1 MKQKRRGSIRVRIM
15 LPVIILGIAAVLSN
29 FAAISN
35 IQKVNS
41 NASEIA
47 DHDMV
52 SLTELSEI
60 RGTIQ
65 EIHNLA
71 LSHATAVNSANMIET
86 VDKIKAKENE
96 LAEKMDAYA
105 VYVGA
110 DDKAAYE
117 EMQEEYSELI
127 LAVRHVCAFSAD
139 RQQAKA
145 NEAASTQIAPA
156 ADKMLSD
163 ISSIEEHAS
172 QAAKNAR
179 QHLADV
185 YKSSL
190 VLNTVTIVISLLAV
204 IYAIFS
210 ANRHVVHPIAKAE
223 RELSAIIQGIDK
235 KEGDLTKRVSI
246 LSNDEIAALG
256 QGINVFLEKLQNIFR
271 LLTNNSQKMDSVVSQ
286 VQDNVKTS
294 NNSVTEMSAFTEELS
309 AAMESVSEHAQTIS
323 DNAESVSGEV
333 SGIAERTNEI
343 SDFSKTMKQ
352 HAQEMASEARI
363 SMETTGA
370 KLNEILSVLS
380 AAIEESKSV
389 NQIESLTS
397 DILNVATQTNLLALN
412 ASIEAARAGEA
423 GRGFAVVAQ
432 EISQLAEASRVS
444 ANNIQKIN
452 ELVIHAVH
460 NLSGQAENLVDYM
473 NETIL
478 PEFGRFVATGE
489 EYQQNAVYVEDVMQ
503 EIAAKTD
510 TLKMSVT
517 EIADSIRTINTS
529 IGESVAGV
537 SGASE
542 NMQVLAADMNNINSQ
557 MDENKGIATELKQET
572 EIFTNL

>member
-15 LPVIILGIAAVLSN
+15 LPVVILGIAAVLSN

-52 SLTELSEI
+52 SLTELSAI

-65 EIHNLA
+65 EIHNLS
-71 LSHATAVNSANMIET
+71 LSHATAVNSSDMIKTVNQIKEKET
-86 VDKIKAKENE
+86 K
-96 LAEKMDAYA
+96 LAEQMDAYA
-105 VYVGA
+105 KYVGQE
-110 DDKAAYE
+110 DKAAYE
-117 EMQEEYSELI
+117 EIQEKYGELV
-127 LAVRHVCAFSAD
+127 LAVRRACAFSAD

-145 NEAASTQIAPA
+145 NEAASTQISPA
-156 ADKMLSD
+156 ADTMLSD
-163 ISSIEEHAS
+163 IGTIEDHAS
-172 QAAKNAR
+172 QAAKEAR

-190 VLNTVTIVISLLAV
+190 ILNSVTIAISFLAV
-204 IYAIFS
+204 LYAIFS

-223 RELSAIIQGIDK
+223 RELSAIIKGIDQ

-271 LLTNNSQKMDSVVSQ
+271 LLTNNSQKMDSVVSR

-309 AAMESVSEHAQTIS
+309 AAMESISEHAQTIS

-333 SGIAERTNEI
+333 NGIADRTNEI
-343 SDFSKTMKQ
+343 TDFSKKMKD
-352 HAQEMASEARI
+352 HAQEMASEARANMDI
-363 SMETTGA
+363 TGV
-370 KLNEILSVLS
+370 KVNEILSVLS
-380 AAIEESKSV
+380 AAIEDSKSV

-397 DILNVATQTNLLALN
+397 DILNVASQTNLLALN

-423 GRGFAVVAQ
+423 GKGFAVVAQ
-432 EISQLAEASRVS
+432 EISQLAEASRIS

-478 PEFGRFVATGE
+478 PEFGHFVTAGE

-510 TLKMSVT
+510 TLKISVS

-542 NMQVLAADMNNINSQ
+542 NMQVLAADMSNINSQ
-557 MDENKGIATELKQET
+557 MDENKGIATELKHET

>member
-29 FAAISN
+29 LAAISN

-65 EIHNLA
+65 QIHNLA

-86 VDKIKAKENE
+86 VEEIKAKEAE

-105 VYVGA
+105 VYVGTE
-110 DDKAAYE
+110 DKAAYE
-117 EMQEEYSELI
+117 EMQEKYGELI

-172 QAAKNAR
+172 QAAKDAR

-190 VLNTVTIVISLLAV
+190 ILNAVTIAISLLAV
-204 IYAIFS
+204 IYAIYS

-223 RELSAIIQGIDK
+223 KELSAIIQGIDK

-271 LLTNNSQKMDSVVSQ
+271 LLTDNSQKMDSVVSQ

-343 SDFSKTMKQ
+343 SGFSKTMKE
-352 HAQEMASEARI
+352 HAQEMASEARTN
-363 SMETTGA
+363 METTGA

-478 PEFGRFVATGE
+478 PEFGHFVTTGE

-510 TLKMSVT
+510 TLKMSVS

>member
-15 LPVIILGIAAVLSN
+15 LPVVILGIAAVLSN
-29 FAAISN
+29 IAAISN
-35 IQKVNS
+35 IRKVNS
-41 NASEIA
+41 NAAEIA

-52 SLTELSEI
+52 SLTELSTI
-60 RGTIQ
+60 KGMIQ

-71 LSHATAVNSANMIET
+71 LSHATAVNSADMITT
-86 VDKIKAKENE
+86 VDEIKSKETE
-96 LAEKMDAYA
+96 LAEKMDAYGQ
-105 VYVGA
+105 YVGKE
-110 DDKAAYE
+110 DKSAYE
-117 EMQEEYSELI
+117 GMQTQYGELI
-127 LAVRHVCAFSAD
+127 LAVRRVCGFSAD

-145 NEAASTQIAPA
+145 NEVASTQIAPA
-156 ADKMLSD
+156 VEQMLSD
-163 ISSIEEHAS
+163 ISSIEAHAS
-172 QAAKNAR
+172 QAAKEAR

-185 YKSSL
+185 YQSSL
-190 VLNTVTIVISLLAV
+190 ILNAVTIVISLLAV

-210 ANRHVVHPIAKAE
+210 ANRHVVRPIAKAE
-223 RELSAIIQGIDK
+223 RELSGIIRGIDQ

-271 LLTNNSQKMDSVVSQ
+271 LLTDNSQKMDSVVSQ

-343 SDFSKTMKQ
+343 SGFSKTMKD
-352 HAQEMASEARI
+352 HAQEMASEARTN
-363 SMETTGA
+363 METTGE
-370 KLNEILSVLS
+370 KVNEILSVLN
-380 AAIEESKSV
+380 AAIEDSKSV

-397 DILNVATQTNLLALN
+397 DILNVASQTNLLALN

-432 EISQLAEASRVS
+432 EISQLAEASKVS

-452 ELVIHAVH
+452 ELVIRAVH
-460 NLSGQAENLVDYM
+460 NLSDHAQNLVAYM

-478 PEFGRFVATGE
+478 PEFGHFVTAGE
-489 EYQQNAVYVEDVMQ
+489 EYQQNAVYVEGVMQ

-510 TLKMSVT
+510 TLKMSVS

-542 NMQVLAADMNNINSQ
+542 SMQVLAADMNNINTQ
-557 MDENKGIATELKQET
+557 MNENKGIATELKHET